1 MVLLLIA
8 LSPKCLARTAVAAG
22 PTVVTGSLG
31 GAAYQIEMPTR
42 WNGTLIL
49 WSHGYI
55 APGPPIRPSHST
67 RWRGPGCLH
76 WLGEQQTRIL
86 CAL

>member
-8 LSPKCLARTAVAAG
+8 LSPQRLARTAVAAG

-31 GAAYQIEMPTR
+31 GAAYKIEMPTRTIEMPTR

-49 WSHGYI
+49 WSRGYI
-55 APGPPIRPSHST
+55 APGAPNPTLALDPVAGAWLPPLAR
-67 RWRGPGCLH
+67 
-76 WLGEQQTRIL
+76 
-86 CAL
+86 